1 MQGKE
6 IHCSVPVTLHSIQV
20 LTSNK
25 EIVYI
30 LLFNMQYKEGI
41 IQTYKEP
48 VKLYSQT
55 RKNPKHL
62 KLTSGSM
69 LDESVTSSLIR
80 NEKKN
85 RHNNSYVNK
94 KYQNRS
100 TTCSF

>member
-1 MQGKE
+1 MAPGNLSVFIYACRGKE

-55 RKNPKHL
+55 RKNL

-80 NEKKN
+80 KK
-85 RHNNSYVNK
+85 K
-94 KYQNRS
+94 KK
-100 TTCSF
+100 